1 MLFSDIPGH
10 DELKETLRSSLR
22 RNHLAHAQ
30 LFHGNEG
37 GAAMPLARAF
47 ASYILCENRTDSD
60 SCGTCPSC
68 VKMSKSIHPDVH
80 FFYPRASV
88 KSDPAKAAAQLK
100 QWRSFISEQP
110 YGNLEAWS
118 QMAEMDN
125 KQLQIGKDDARE
137 IIKTVSM
144 KAFEGSFKI
153 ILIWYP
159 EMMNGSAA
167 NALLKVLEEPPE
179 KTIYL
184 LVGYS
189 IEQIITTITSRTQ
202 LVKVPPFRD
211 EDIVGHLTQE
221 GASETEARQ
230 AVRVSEG
237 SILKAKKL
245 LGQTD
250 ELEHE
255 EFQQWMRDCLR
266 GDYTSMVKLSEEF
279 SQVGKSRQQGKMN
292 FWLNL
297 IRESLLVKS
306 ETMELTASMGQESE
320 FVKKF
325 SGAVTFEALEG
336 IYKLINEEIYH
347 LTRNANPRVTHLN
360 LSLQISQLLR
370 KK

>member
-1 MLFSDIPGH
+1 MQFSDIPGH
-10 DELKETLRSSLR
+10 DELKETLRSSLN
-22 RNHLAHAQ
+22 RNHMAHAQ

-37 GAAMPLARAF
+37 GAALPLARAF
-47 ASYILCENRTDSD
+47 AAYILCENRNEAD
-60 SCGTCPSC
+60 SCGECSSC
-68 VKMSKSIHPDVH
+68 VKTSKAIHPDVH
-80 FFYPRASV
+80 YFYPRASV

-100 QWRSFISEQP
+100 QWRSFIADSP
-110 YGNLEAWS
+110 YGNLEAWA

-137 IIKTVSM
+137 IIRTVSM

-159 EMMNGSAA
+159 EMMNGASA
-167 NALLKVLEEPPE
+167 NALLKVLEEPPA

-189 IEQIITTITSRTQ
+189 IDQIITTITSRTQ
-202 LVKVPPFRD
+202 LVKVPPFSD
-211 EDIVGHLTQE
+211 DNIVDHLVKG
-221 GASETEARQ
+221 GASESEARQ
-230 AVRVSEG
+230 TVRVAEG

-245 LGQTD
+245 LDHAD

-266 GDYTSMVKLSEEF
+266 GDYSALVKFSEEF
-279 SQVGKSRQQGKMN
+279 SQVGKSRQQGKMS

-297 IRESLLVKS
+297 IRESMLSKS
-306 ETMELTASMGQESE
+306 ETPELTAGTEKESE
-320 FVKKF
+320 FIRKF
-325 SGAVTFEALEG
+325 SGAVSFEALEG
-336 IYKLINEEIYH
+336 MYKLINQDIYH
-347 LTRNANPRVTHLN
+347 LTRNANPRLTHLN